1 VLVLSEQAG
10 AAAELRAALLV
21 NPCDEGT
28 MVDAYLAALNMLPAE
43 RRVRMRHL
51 RSTVIR
57 HDVYRWAECALG
69 TLAADH
75 DTVLQGA
82 RA

>member
-1 VLVLSEQAG
+1 
-10 AAAELRAALLV
+10 
-21 NPCDEGT
+21 

-69 TLAADH
+69 TIAAD
-75 DTVLQGA
+75 DDAVLQDA
-82 RA
+82 RADNRAHADVARTLTSW